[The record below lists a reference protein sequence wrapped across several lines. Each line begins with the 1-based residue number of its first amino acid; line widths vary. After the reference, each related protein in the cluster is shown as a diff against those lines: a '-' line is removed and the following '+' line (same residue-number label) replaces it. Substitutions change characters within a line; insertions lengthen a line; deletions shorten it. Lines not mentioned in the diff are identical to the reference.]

1 MTQAEVGGVDE
12 RVPGRRWTVRL
23 DPVGRG
29 GVVRVSCSRPACAEQ
44 RHPTAAEGRAAAV
57 AHLKAHLR
65 AAPAPR
71 DGVYCACRADGCRTH
86 MPAVG
91 RSPRAEPWRCGG
103 AVVLAVVTDREG
115 RWWQAMECCSRC
127 AAATPGAR
135 TVATAQAGG
144 AQGADRPAGA
154 GAHNPA
160 HNPTHAPARTSATQ
174 GAAGA
179 GPYAATG
186 TGTPPSRPSVPQFSD
201 QQPVTPQFSDHHPA
215 TPVPA
220 PRPAPKAAPARRRP
234 QIAKIAQRVIPHDLR
249 PVELRDELIELGN
262 LFRAYQKREQP
273 DLSVLAD
280 LQERKARAFVAWA
293 DATSEGVL
301 RFEAQRAEQAA
312 ATIRMQHEQRTGT
325 GTGIAYSGPV
335 DGVIDGDGPAVARL
349 LTGLTQWEHARA
361 VLAYVAE
368 HAPLPGPEARL
379 AVLMLTLRTA
389 HTGTGNLVG
398 QDLNGLGLTDPQALV
413 EELTGSG
420 WLEIPGTAEEL
431 LASRPENPT
440 PITVPS
446 LMPPEDGAGPFTFG
460 KKMRP
465 KLSGWAQ
472 RVVSDKKLRKKKA
485 PATTRLL
492 TLALAA
498 QTDASG
504 RLGPGGGG
512 IALDRLTAW
521 VPVDTAELKDLV
533 EQLTAADWL
542 AEADL
547 TDTHLAGQLSER
559 VLPVSCPLRKA
570 ESASEAGEAE

>member
-44 RHPTAAEGRAAAV
+44 RFPTAAEGRAAAV

-91 RSPRAEPWRCGG
+91 RNPRAEPWRCGG
-103 AVVLAVVTDREG
+103 PVVLAVVTDREG

-127 AAATPGAR
+127 VAATPGAR
-135 TVATAQAGG
+135 TVGAAQGVEGQAADRSAVAGTGASAGG
-144 AQGADRPAGA
+144 GTGRSAGTGAGA
-154 GAHNPA
+154 GGGVHNPA
-160 HNPTHAPARTSATQ
+160 HAPAGS
-174 GAAGA
+174 
-179 GPYAATG
+179 G
-186 TGTPPSRPSVPQFSD
+186 TGTPPGRPAVPQFSD
-201 QQPVTPQFSDHHPA
+201 HQPITPQFSDHQPA
-215 TPVPA
+215 TPLPA
-220 PRPAPKAAPARRRP
+220 PRPEPKTAPARRRP
-234 QIAKIAQRVIPHDLR
+234 QIAKIAQRIIPNDLR

-262 LFRAYQKREQP
+262 LFRAYQKRDKP
-273 DLSVLAD
+273 DLAVLAD

-293 DATSEGVL
+293 DATLEGVL

-335 DGVIDGDGPAVARL
+335 DGVIDGDGPAVSRL

-368 HAPLPGPEARL
+368 HTPLPGPEARL

-398 QDLNGLGLTDPQALV
+398 QDLTGLGLTDPQALV

-420 WLEIPGTAEEL
+420 WLEIPCTAEEL

-446 LMPPEDGAGPFTFG
+446 LMPAEDEAGPFTFG

-521 VPVDTAELKDLV
+521 VPVDAAELKDLV
-533 EQLTAADWL
+533 EQLTTADWL

-547 TDTHLAGQLSER
+547 TDTHLTGQLSER

-570 ESASEAGEAE
+570 E